1 MTNTLNIITIGD
13 LRLVLTDEYG
23 NVKVDRTEKNLITTA
38 GKAYIASRIVSDSA
52 SLKVSH
58 MAIGSGSAAAV
69 VGDTTLGTE
78 LGRSALTT
86 QTSTGAVATCTA
98 TFAPGV
104 GTGAIAEAGILNA
117 ASGGTL
123 LNRSVFSVVNKAA
136 ADTLTI
142 SWTITAS

>member
-1 MTNTLNIITIGD
+1 MNTKENFINIGT
-13 LRLVLTDEYG
+13 LRIVLTDEHG

-38 GKAYIASRIVSDSA
+38 GKAYIASRIISDSA

-58 MAIGSGSAAAV
+58 MAIGSGSAAAA

-78 LGRSALTT
+78 LGRAVLTS

-98 TFAPGV
+98 TFNPGV
-104 GTGAIAEAGILNA
+104 GTGAISEAGILNA

-123 LNRSVFSVVNKAA
+123 LNRSVFSTVNKAA

>member
-1 MTNTLNIITIGD
+1 MNTENIITIGD
-13 LRLVLTDEYG
+13 LRLVLTDENG
-23 NVKVDRTEKNLITTA
+23 NVKVDRTEKNIITTA
-38 GKAYIASRIVSDSA
+38 GKSYIASRLVSDSA
-52 SLKVSH
+52 ALKVSH

-69 VGDTTLGTE
+69 IGDTTLGTE
-78 LGRSALTT
+78 LGRVALTT

-98 TFAPGV
+98 TFNPGV
-104 GTGAIAEAGILNA
+104 GTGAIAEAGIFNA
-117 ASGGTL
+117 ASSGTL